1 MTEAF
6 SAFII
11 NPRFF
16 DIAPRRIWRYL
27 LVCARDTLSGRIA
40 VNTPLLQ
47 VEHLEVALAQ
57 TSRVL
62 LHDVSFSLA
71 PHRCLG
77 VIGESG
83 SGKSLLCRA
92 LLGLLNNTF
101 VCRGVMRFAQDAP
114 LGLND
119 TALRRYRG
127 RDISLI
133 PQHPMTAFDPLQPIG
148 KQMVET
154 LRAHQAL
161 RPREAKEKAIAL
173 LQQVRLENAAKRF
186 DDYPAQLSGGM
197 LQRVTIAIALGLA
210 PRLLIADEPT
220 SALDAVMQAE
230 IVQLFAELR
239 SRNAMTLL
247 FVSHDLGAIQRLADS
262 VMVMHQGTLV
272 EQGEAQAVLN
282 APRHA
287 HTRYLIDA
295 RQAMLRRHAHWAS
308 PVTVQ
313 EACA

>member
-1 MTEAF
+1 M
-6 SAFII
+6 
-11 NPRFF
+11 
-16 DIAPRRIWRYL
+16 
-27 LVCARDTLSGRIA
+27 
-40 VNTPLLQ
+40 NTPLLQ

-57 TSRVL
+57 TSREL

-71 PHRCLG
+71 PHHCLG

-92 LLGLLNNTF
+92 LLGLLNNAF
-101 VCRGVMRFAQDAP
+101 VCRGTMRFAEDQP
-114 LGLND
+114 LALND
-119 TALRRYRG
+119 AALRRYRG
-127 RDISLI
+127 RNISLI

-154 LRAHQAL
+154 LCAHLAL

-197 LQRVTIAIALGLA
+197 LQRVTIAIALGLS

-220 SALDAVMQAE
+220 SALDAVTQAE

-262 VMVMHQGTLV
+262 VIVMHQGRLV
-272 EQGEAQAVLN
+272 EQGDTRTVLSH
-282 APRHA
+282 PHHV
-287 HTRYLIDA
+287 HTRYLVDA
-295 RQAMLRRHAHWAS
+295 RLAMLRHYAHWVP
-308 PVTVQ
+308 PVTTLEEQ
-313 EACA
+313 A

>member
-1 MTEAF
+1 M
-6 SAFII
+6 
-11 NPRFF
+11 
-16 DIAPRRIWRYL
+16 
-27 LVCARDTLSGRIA
+27 
-40 VNTPLLQ
+40 NTPLLQ

-57 TSRVL
+57 TSRAL

-92 LLGLLNNTF
+92 LLWLLNTAF
-101 VCRGVMRFAQDAP
+101 VCRGTMRFADDEP
-114 LGLND
+114 LGFHD
-119 TALRRYRG
+119 AALRRYRG

-154 LRAHQAL
+154 LCAHLAL
-161 RPREAKEKAIAL
+161 RPREAKDKAIAL

-197 LQRVTIAIALGLA
+197 LQRVTIAIALGLS
-210 PRLLIADEPT
+210 PLLLIADEPT
-220 SALDAVMQAE
+220 SAVTQAE

-247 FVSHDLGAIQRLADS
+247 FVSHDLGAIQRLADR
-262 VMVMHQGTLV
+262 VMVMHQGRV
-272 EQGEAQAVLN
+272 VK
-282 APRHA
+282 PMR
-287 HTRYLIDA
+287 
-295 RQAMLRRHAHWAS
+295 
-308 PVTVQ
+308 
-313 EACA
+313 C